1 MGNLKKGL
9 IIMMTLV
16 VTLLVSVTNVSA
28 TEFSSIMGDV
38 MSDVGYT
45 INAGEEITFNGE
57 VWIGTDGRISIN
69 SGSATLKL
77 DGTTGVISIDV
88 LDGSEVVINDG
99 KQFIMQLTFN
109 PGTGEATYP
118 VALNIHEGATLT
130 IDGNMAI
137 PSGSQG
143 ILTNNGTININGIL
157 EVRRDGIYDGLGTT
171 NLYGTLAIY
180 GDSSTTNIGDA
191 KINIYEG
198 ANIYSEDDINSNI
211 VVAESDTEEFTWA
224 IVENSKSYTSI
235 TDSITDTEFAYGYT
249 LAKNAVE
256 IEDPATDVDE
266 PTDVEEPTIE
276 NPSTIDNVMLF
287 VGLGIVAVIGIVV
300 TSVVLKKSK

>member
-1 MGNLKKGL
+1 MDLKKGI

-16 VTLLVSVTNVSA
+16 VTLFVGVTNVSA
-28 TEFSSIMGDV
+28 EEFSSIMGDV
-38 MSDVGYT
+38 MSDTGYT

-57 VWIGTDGRISIN
+57 VWIGTDGRISID

-77 DGTTGVISIDV
+77 DGTTGVISIAV
-88 LDGSEVVINDG
+88 LDGSEVVINEG

-118 VALNIHEGATLT
+118 VALEIAPGATLT

-157 EVRRDGIYDGLGTT
+157 EVRRDGIYNGLGTT

-180 GDSSTTNIGDA
+180 GDATTTNIGEA

-198 ANIYSEDDINSNI
+198 ANIYSEDDISSNI
-211 VVAESDTEEFTWA
+211 VIAESDTEGFTWVV
-224 IVENSKSYTSI
+224 VENSKSYISI
-235 TDSITDTEFAYGYT
+235 TDTITDTEFAYGYT
-249 LAKNAVE
+249 LAKNAVTV
-256 IEDPATDVDE
+256 EDPATDVETPD
-266 PTDVEEPTIE
+266 IE
-276 NPSTIDNVMLF
+276 NPSTGDNVVAYVILGVVAL
-287 VGLGIVAVIGIVV
+287 VGIGGAVIY
-300 TSVVLKKSK
+300 LKKSNN